1 MIIRSEDESSDDSGL
16 PSKFVAEYFLPGRC
30 SQFEGGG
37 AVRLKQSQS
46 ETWLLGLFPPANQ
59 LQLQSRTSRFVW
71 LPT

>member
-1 MIIRSEDESSDDSGL
+1 MSRPTMAVFPVNLLQNIFCL
-16 PSKFVAEYFLPGRC
+16 VAVLSFR
-30 SQFEGGG
+30 FEGG

-59 LQLQSRTSRFVW
+59 LQLQSRTSRFVR

>member
-1 MIIRSEDESSDDSGL
+1 MSRPTMAVFLVNLLQNIFCL
-16 PSKFVAEYFLPGRC
+16 VAVLSFH
-30 SQFEGGG
+30 FEGGG